1 MVLASHGTSC
11 LLTDDR
17 STDDRSP
24 LSTHYARRAT
34 PTRPSSCT
42 SPRARHFSRGW
53 RPPVRCFRGRGR
65 GRVWVS
71 FSRGWRPP
79 VRCFR
84 GRGRGRV
91 WVSFSRGWRPPV
103 RVAMASR
110 AIVSRAIGSRA
121 IDFPTTTQHDPARP
135 LSNVRTYTPQASTSS
150 RWTGRLTPAPTLT
163 RHRHRLGG
171 LDRHHEGGSRA
182 ARPRRRRAGQPRVG
196 CAARHSPPVET
207 SAPHGHPH
215 APSRPP
221 HGPRGPM
228 TPLP

>member
-11 LLTDDR
+11 LPTADR

-65 GRVWVS
+65 GRVWV
-71 FSRGWRPP
+71 R
-79 VRCFR
+79 
-84 GRGRGRV
+84 
-91 WVSFSRGWRPPV
+91 FSRGWRPPV

-121 IDFPTTTQHDPARP
+121 IGFPTTTQHDPARP

-196 CAARHSPPVET
+196 CAARHSPLVET

>member
-11 LLTDDR
+11 LPTADR
-17 STDDRSP
+17 YTDDRSP

-42 SPRARHFSRGW
+42 SPRARH
-53 RPPVRCFRGRGR
+53 
-65 GRVWVS
+65 
-71 FSRGWRPP
+71 
-79 VRCFR
+79 
-84 GRGRGRV
+84 
-91 WVSFSRGWRPPV
+91 FSRGWRPPV

-196 CAARHSPPVET
+196 CAARHSPLVET
-207 SAPHGHPH
+207 SAPPR
-215 APSRPP
+215 PPPRPP